1 MSSRTELPSTSSSLP
16 RSNSGS
22 TEGSASR
29 TTSSPTTATNSIT
42 TSSSGRGSNASTLV
56 TTSTVFGQSSATQI
70 VFTPASPLPGA
81 GNNSSSNSTNGSSN
95 AGMSSGMLLAVIIG
109 SLILFPIILLCLYRS
124 VSLLRRSRN
133 LKKDMNQETFSGISS
148 TAPSN
153 RPFSKNR
160 MSQLAVRT
168 MAASIAESV
177 ASEDDIFVRSVSPAP
192 SERSAKPQE
201 QQQHHDLY
209 LKRNASLPSFGYAPR
224 YQPLNRGNSIVSGS
238 DAYYYQP
245 DSSTHASL
253 QRSATNTF
261 RYSQNYDAVNS
272 GGSVAAGGAR
282 YQHSARYP
290 ELYYHSSAYT
300 QEYQLANHPN
310 QVYSHFLVSAS
321 QSNSSNS
328 NSNNGDI
335 STAPSSHPSSSSGT
349 PLLDPVSSSN
359 IPLTS
364 PSLPIVVA
372 VGGLEEERGD
382 AMQSPP
388 PPLLSRSPSPLN
400 LHDDEV

>member
-1 MSSRTELPSTSSSLP
+1 
-16 RSNSGS
+16 
-22 TEGSASR
+22 
-29 TTSSPTTATNSIT
+29 
-42 TSSSGRGSNASTLV
+42 
-56 TTSTVFGQSSATQI
+56 
-70 VFTPASPLPGA
+70 
-81 GNNSSSNSTNGSSN
+81 
-95 AGMSSGMLLAVIIG
+95 
-109 SLILFPIILLCLYRS
+109 
-124 VSLLRRSRN
+124 
-133 LKKDMNQETFSGISS
+133 MNQETFSGISS

-153 RPFSKNR
+153 RPSSKNR

-192 SERSAKPQE
+192 SEGSAKPQ
-201 QQQHHDLY
+201 QQQQYHDFY

-224 YQPLNRGNSIVSGS
+224 YQPLNRGNSIVSGG

-245 DSSTHASL
+245 DASTHASL

-272 GGSVAAGGAR
+272 VGSVAAGGAR

-300 QEYQLANHPN
+300 QEYQLANHPS
-310 QVYSHFLVSAS
+310 QVYTHFLISAS

-335 STAPSSHPSSSSGT
+335 CTATSDPPSSSGT
-349 PLLDPVSSSN
+349 PLLDPVSNPN
-359 IPLTS
+359 IPLTP
-364 PSLPIVVA
+364 PSLPVVVA
-372 VGGLEEERGD
+372 VNGGGLEEKNDD
-382 AMQSPP
+382 AMQSSP
-388 PPLLSRSPSPLN
+388 PPLLSRSPSPLSLHEAEVSN
-400 LHDDEV
+400 L